1 MQDLDIM
8 KLKANV
14 SALWLKQWMVLAAGT
29 IDDFNAMTVGWGSI
43 GGMWGKPF
51 VQVVVRPGRYTF
63 QYMEKYRTF
72 TISLFPEEYKKA
84 LVVLGTKSGRDC
96 DKIAESGLS
105 VVPSKMVEAPAFEEA
120 ELIME
125 CRKTYWQDM
134 NPENFLDRAIDEHYP
149 QKDHHRI
156 YYGEIIRVVAT
167 EVYGQ

>member
-1 MQDLDIM
+1 
-8 KLKANV
+8 
-14 SALWLKQWMVLAAGT
+14 
-29 IDDFNAMTVGWGSI
+29 
-43 GGMWGKPF
+43 